1 MLQCIYQ
8 SSKWVLQLADFS
20 YLATNIYMLVA
31 LSTLLGLLV
40 GSFLNVVIHRL
51 PIMMESN
58 FKTECAAFFDNKVE
72 QLEPE
77 VKYNLIFPRSAC
89 PKCGHTIS
97 ALENIPVISW
107 IALRGKCRKC
117 KAKISIRYPIIELI
131 TAFLSAGLALHFGYS
146 YALAGGLILVWF
158 LIALIMI
165 DADTYLLPD
174 SMTLPLIWVG
184 LIFNSFNTFTTLDN
198 AVYGA
203 IAGYISLWSVYWV
216 FKLVTGKEGMGYGD
230 FKLLAA
236 LGAWFG
242 WSMIPM
248 IILLSSFAG
257 AVIGIVMVLGK
268 NRGWNKPMPFGPY
281 LGVAGLLALIWGKD
295 LSLALYGIS

>member
-1 MLQCIYQ
+1 MAHNIISILSIPT
-8 SSKWVLQLADFS
+8 
-20 YLATNIYMLVA
+20 YLIFFVG
-31 LSTLLGLLV
+31 LLGLSV

-51 PIMMESN
+51 PIMIENEFKAECSN
-58 FKTECAAFFDNKVE
+58 GLELNLEASTELN
-72 QLEPE
+72 
-77 VKYNLIFPRSAC
+77 KYNLLVPRSCC
-89 PKCGHTIS
+89 PKCGHQIT

-107 IALRGKCRKC
+107 IFLKGQCSQC
-117 KAKISIRYPIIELI
+117 KTKISSRYPLVELT
-131 TAFLSAGLALHFGYS
+131 TAVVSAGLAFHFGFS
-146 YALAGGLILVWF
+146 IALIGALTLAWF

-174 SMTLPLIWVG
+174 SMTLPLIWIG
-184 LIFNSFNTFTTLDN
+184 LIFNSFGTFTSLNN
-198 AVYGA
+198 ALYGA
-203 IAGYISLWSVYWV
+203 VIGYLSLWSVYWL
-216 FKLVTGKEGMGYGD
+216 FKLTTGKEGMGYGD

-242 WSMIPM
+242 WSLIPM

-281 LGVAGLLALIWGKD
+281 LGIAGLLALVWGRD
-295 LSLALYGIS
+295 LSLALYGIN

>member
-1 MLQCIYQ
+1 MNSSIEISMFIFCIA
-8 SSKWVLQLADFS
+8 V
-20 YLATNIYMLVA
+20 
-31 LSTLLGLLV
+31 LGLLI

-51 PIMMESN
+51 PIMMERE
-58 FKTECAAFFDNKVE
+58 FKQECTALLNEPISIPAA
-72 QLEPE
+72 
-77 VKYNLIFPRSAC
+77 KYNLVVPRSAC
-89 PKCGHTIS
+89 PKCGHQIT
-97 ALENIPVISW
+97 ALENIPILSW
-107 IALRGKCRKC
+107 LLLRGQCRQC
-117 KAKISIRYPIIELI
+117 KNKISARYPLVELM
-131 TAFLSAGLALHFGYS
+131 TALISGGLAWHFGYS
-146 YALAGGLILVWF
+146 APLIGALILAWF
-158 LIALIMI
+158 LITLIMI

-174 SMTLPLIWVG
+174 SLTLPLIWIG
-184 LIFNSFNTFTTLDN
+184 LIFNSFSVFTSLES

-203 IAGYISLWSVYWV
+203 IAGYISLWLVYWA
-216 FKLVTGKEGMGYGD
+216 FKLITGKEGMGYGD

-257 AVIGIVMVLGK
+257 AAIGIVMVLGQ

-295 LSLALYGIS
+295 LSLMLYGMA

>member
-1 MLQCIYQ
+1 MANYL
-8 SSKWVLQLADFS
+8 SSLSDTAVF
-20 YLATNIYMLVA
+20 IFLVGII
-31 LSTLLGLLV
+31 GLLV

-51 PIMMESN
+51 PIMLERAFRS
-58 FKTECAAFFDNKVE
+58 ECAS
-72 QLEPE
+72 LEMVTEPPLTSP
-77 VKYNLIFPRSAC
+77 YNLVQPRSAC
-89 PKCGHTIS
+89 PYCQHQIT
-97 ALENIPVISW
+97 ALENIPVLSW
-107 IALRGKCRKC
+107 LVLKGKCSQC
-117 KAKISIRYPIIELI
+117 KAHISPRYPVVELI
-131 TAFLSAGLALHFGYS
+131 TAVISAGLAWHFGVS
-146 YALAGGLILVWF
+146 LELAGALILAWF

-174 SMTLPLIWVG
+174 SMTLPLVWLG
-184 LIFNSFNTFTTLDN
+184 LLFNSFNTFTSVES

-203 IAGYISLWSVYWV
+203 IAGYLSLWSVYWA
-216 FKLVTGKEGMGYGD
+216 FKLFTGKEGMGYGD

-257 AVIGIVMVLGK
+257 AAIGIVMVIGQ

-295 LSLALYGIS
+295 LSLALYGIA